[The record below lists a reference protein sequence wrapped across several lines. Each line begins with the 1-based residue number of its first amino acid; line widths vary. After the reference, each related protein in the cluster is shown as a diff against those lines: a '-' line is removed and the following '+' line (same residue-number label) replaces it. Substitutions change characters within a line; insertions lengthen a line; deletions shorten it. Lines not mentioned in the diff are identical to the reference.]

1 MPPLPDIHALAVLL
15 LVGVA
20 FFLFTRERIPLE
32 TSSLL
37 ILIALVVGFEMF
49 PYHRNGET
57 LPAAEFFS
65 GFGHEALITI
75 CALMIVGK
83 GMETTGALRP
93 LAALLGRMWTARPKL
108 SFLATLV
115 VGAVSS
121 AFLNNTPIVVMLLP
135 ILIGVPL
142 RAKQSASGILLP
154 MGLATLL
161 GGMAT
166 TIGTSTNLLVVSIAS
181 DLGLPKFGMFDF
193 ALPVVVAG
201 SIGIVYLWLVA
212 PRLLPERQS
221 LMGDSSPRVFEAWL
235 HLNEDGFA
243 HGKTNEEVLKK
254 AGDME
259 ILSIQRGKGLTLH
272 RHPQAVLQA
281 GDRLQVRDTP
291 ERLKEYEQALGATL
305 HGASDEEV
313 TEDHPLSADGQ
324 QVAGIVVTENSQ
336 LHRTTL
342 KQARFAEH
350 TGLVVLALHR
360 ARGADVPGKDAIGD
374 IVLQA
379 SDVLLTQGGAESL
392 AELKKSGK
400 YLVLDATN
408 DVPHTKKAPL
418 ALVIMF
424 LVVAAAAT
432 GLAPIVVTALAGMG
446 LMLITKCLTWE
457 DAARA
462 LSTQVILIVAVSLA
476 LGLALM
482 KTGGAQYLAQ
492 LYVAGASGLPNP
504 VILSGLMLL
513 MGLLTNVVSN
523 NAAAVIGTP
532 IAVSIAAQLGLPPAP
547 FVLAVIFGANMSY
560 ATPMAYKT
568 NLLVFSAGGY
578 KFSDFLRVGTPLL
591 VIMWVALSFLLAWQY
606 KLCEQGRAEAIGNS
620 TL

>member
-20 FFLFTRERIPLE
+20 FYLFTRERVPLE

-37 ILIALVVGFEMF
+37 ILIALVVGFEAF
-49 PYHRNGET
+49 PYHRDDET
-57 LPAAEFFS
+57 VHAVEFFS
-65 GFGHEALITI
+65 GFGHEALVTI
-75 CALMIVGK
+75 CALMIMGK

-93 LAALLGRMWTARPKL
+93 LAALLASMWTASPKL
-108 SFLATLV
+108 SFLVTLV
-115 VGAVSS
+115 VSAVSS

-135 ILIGVPL
+135 ILIGVSL

-166 TIGTSTNLLVVSIAS
+166 TIGTSTNLLVVSIAA
-181 DLGLPKFGMFDF
+181 DLGLPRFGMFDF
-193 ALPVVVAG
+193 ALPVVMAG
-201 SIGIVYLWLVA
+201 AIGIVYLWLVA

-221 LMGDSSPRVFEAWL
+221 LIGDSSPRVFEARL

-243 HGKTNEEVLKK
+243 HGRTIEDVVEK
-254 AGDME
+254 AGDMK
-259 ILSIQRGKGLTLH
+259 IISIQRGEGLTLN
-272 RHPQAVLQA
+272 RRAKAVLQA

-291 ERLKEYEQALGATL
+291 ERLKEYAQALGATL

-313 TEDHPLSADGQ
+313 NEDHPLSAAGQ
-324 QVAGIVVTENSQ
+324 QVAEIVITENSH

-342 KQARFAEH
+342 KQARFTERS
-350 TGLVVLALHR
+350 GLVVLALHR
-360 ARGADVPGKDAIGD
+360 ARGANVAGKDDIGD

-379 SDVLLTQGGAESL
+379 GDVLLTQGGAESL
-392 AELKKSGK
+392 AELKQRGK
-400 YLVLDATN
+400 YLVLDATT

-418 ALVIMF
+418 ALVIMS
-424 LVVAAAAT
+424 LVIAAAAT
-432 GLAPIVVTALAGMG
+432 GLAPIVVAALAGMG
-446 LMLITKCLTWE
+446 LMLFTKCLTWE
-457 DAARA
+457 DAAGA

-482 KTGGAQYLAQ
+482 KTGGAHYLAQ
-492 LYVAGASGLPNP
+492 LYVAGAAGLPNP

-532 IAVSIAAQLGLPPAP
+532 IAVSIAEQLGLPPAP

-591 VIMWVALSFLLAWQY
+591 VIMWVALSFLLVWQY
-606 KLCEQGRAEAIGNS
+606 KL
-620 TL
+620 